1 MSKMVA
7 SGIVK
12 RYGEKEVLHGIDLEL
27 EQGKIYGLIGRN
39 GAGKTTLLSILSSQ
53 NPATEGSVSV
63 EFISAC
69 DGDQENRKRK
79 DCTAKNSVA
88 KDRTA
93 KDSVAKNSAA
103 KNGASGV
110 KNDLQPAV
118 VREPVWENPKALSH
132 LCFSRELNTMVGNSA
147 NTMKVKEYLKIA
159 SLFLPHW
166 DQKMADRLVAEFGLD
181 TKKKISKL
189 SKGMLSMVTIV
200 VALASGAE
208 FTFLDEPVAGLD
220 VVAREKFYHLLLEEF
235 AETGRTFVVS
245 THIIE
250 EAADI
255 FEEVIFLDEGKIL
268 LKENLEELL
277 ERAWCVSGREDE
289 VDRATAGYTQ
299 HHVERLG
306 RSKSV
311 TILAPKLGD
320 AEKNERA
327 ERLTDADT
335 VEERGQA
342 GGAPGFARGGADVT
356 VQKVSLQKLF
366 VALCGEEH

>member
-1 MSKMVA
+1 MSKIVA

-53 NPATEGSVSV
+53 NPATEGTVTV
-63 EFISAC
+63 EISP
-69 DGDQENRKRK
+69 DD
-79 DCTAKNSVA
+79 AKPDDWQGKSSGA
-88 KDRTA
+88 G
-93 KDSVAKNSAA
+93 
-103 KNGASGV
+103 NGSNIV
-110 KNDLQPAV
+110 KMRPHSAV

-132 LCFSRELNTMVGNSA
+132 LCFSRELNQMVGNSA

-166 DQKMADRLVAEFGLD
+166 DQKMADHLVAEFGLD

-220 VVAREKFYHLLLEEF
+220 VVAREKFYQLLLEEF
-235 AETGRTFVVS
+235 TETGRTFVIS

-255 FEEVIFLDEGKIL
+255 FEEVILLDEGKIL

-299 HHVERLG
+299 HHAERLG

-311 TILAPKLGD
+311 TILGPKPGD
-320 AEKNERA
+320 AAVETPLRPDGTQ
-327 ERLTDADT
+327 RQDA
-335 VEERGQA
+335 A
-342 GGAPGFARGGADVT
+342 VT
-356 VQKVSLQKLF
+356 IQKVSLQKLF
-366 VALCGEEH
+366 VALCGEER

>member
-1 MSKMVA
+1 MSKIVA

-53 NPATEGSVSV
+53 NPATEGSVVV
-63 EFISAC
+63 ELISASV
-69 DGDQENRKRK
+69 GEQEDRKGK
-79 DCTAKNSVA
+79 D
-88 KDRTA
+88 
-93 KDSVAKNSAA
+93 
-103 KNGASGV
+103 
-110 KNDLQPAV
+110 
-118 VREPVWENPKALSH
+118 REPVWENPKALSH

-220 VVAREKFYHLLLEEF
+220 VVAREKFYHLLLDEF

-255 FEEVIFLDEGKIL
+255 FEEVIFLDEGKVL

-306 RSKSV
+306 RCKSV
-311 TILAPKLGD
+311 TILAPKPGD
-320 AEKNERA
+320 AEENGRTELLA
-327 ERLTDADT
+327 DADT
-335 VEERGQA
+335 DEKCDQA
-342 GGAPGFARGGADVT
+342 GGQPGFARGGAGLT

-366 VALCGEEH
+366 VALCGE